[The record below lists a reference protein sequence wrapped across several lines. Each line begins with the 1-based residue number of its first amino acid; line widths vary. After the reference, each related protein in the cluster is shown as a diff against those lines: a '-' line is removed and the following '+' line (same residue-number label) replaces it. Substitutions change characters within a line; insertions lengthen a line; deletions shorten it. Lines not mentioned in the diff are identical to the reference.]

1 METLYKLVLIFGL
14 PFVTFESDP
23 CMIGNY
29 EILNDWERSVNNA
42 YGNLCDFSL
51 SDGWYRPIS
60 LVGNTMPTECPVNGF
75 RCGTSVPIWMN
86 GSYPLLGETVDVVA
100 CASHYH
106 GDCCVDAYD
115 IQVKNCGEYYVY
127 NLKQTVGCRQ
137 AYCFGT
143 EVKCVEGETSDNG
156 GFTPGCEFDPCHPIN
171 YKVLNGEIKRSSN
184 YTLQSN
190 DNAIEDSRL
199 ITGWYRIDS
208 ATGNDI
214 VNESVS
220 MGQCGTLYPVWMLGN
235 IPEVSN
241 KTVDRKMCRSNLTN
255 TCAEKIDTQIR
266 NCGSFR
272 TYYLKQLNVD
282 KSAYCFG
289 TLPVPEPTTIK
300 FTTTESHRHT
310 RPKKENMSVTIV
322 IVCIVPPCLVILVLV
337 IFKIIKSRTVTK
349 RAVSFSNV
357 QEEKKNHP
365 PSYDETM
372 QNDKNELR
380 QEYHQMQSKSKLS
393 MELGGRPMEVWSSNY
408 KFAQMHNN

>member
-1 METLYKLVLIFGL
+1 MEKLYKLVLIFGL
-14 PFVTFESDP
+14 PFVSCESDP
-23 CMIGNY
+23 CMTGNY
-29 EILNDWERSVNNA
+29 EVLNDWERSVNNA
-42 YGNLCDFSL
+42 HGSLCDFSL
-51 SDGWYRPIS
+51 SNGWYRPIS

-86 GSYPLLGETVDVVA
+86 GSYPLLGETTDVVA
-100 CASHYH
+100 CASHYNS
-106 GDCCVDAYD
+106 DCCVDAYD

-127 NLKQTVGCRQ
+127 NLKKTVGCRQ

-143 EVKCVEGETSDNG
+143 EVKCAVGETSDNG

-171 YKVLNGEIKRSSN
+171 YKVLNGEVKRSSN
-184 YTLQSN
+184 YTLQPD

-199 ITGWYRIDS
+199 ITGWYKIDS

-235 IPEVSN
+235 IPEVSD
-241 KTVDRKMCRSNLTN
+241 KTADRTMCRSNLTN
-255 TCAEKIDTQIR
+255 TCGEKIDMQIR

-272 TYYLKQLNVD
+272 TYYLQQLNVD

-289 TLPVPEPTTIK
+289 TLPVPEPTTIQ
-300 FTTTESHRHT
+300 FTTTTESHRHT
-310 RPKKENMSVTIV
+310 RPKKETMSVTIV
-322 IVCIVPPCLVILVLV
+322 IVCIVPPCLVILAIV
-337 IFKIIKSRTVTK
+337 IFKIIKSKTVAK
-349 RAVSFSNV
+349 RAVSFSDF
-357 QEEKKNHP
+357 QEKKTNQP

-380 QEYHQMQSKSKLS
+380 HEYNKIQPNIKQEM
-393 MELGGRPMEVWSSNY
+393 GGRPMEVWSSGN
-408 KFAQMHNN
+408 KFAEIHNN